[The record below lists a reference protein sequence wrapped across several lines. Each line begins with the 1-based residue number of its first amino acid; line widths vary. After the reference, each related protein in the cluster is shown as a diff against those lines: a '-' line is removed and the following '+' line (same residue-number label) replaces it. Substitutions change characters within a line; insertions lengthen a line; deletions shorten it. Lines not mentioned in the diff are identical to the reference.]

1 MLTETVDVHEAQA
14 DFARLLS
21 LVLKGVEVILA
32 RDGTPL
38 ARLAPIV
45 SSDKAR
51 VAGLHQGTIWTSDD
65 FDEPLPDTFWMGAT

>member
-14 DFARLLS
+14 DFTKLLS
-21 LVLKGVEVILA
+21 LVLKGIEVIRA

-38 ARLAPIV
+38 ARLTPIV

-51 VAGLHQGTIWTSDD
+51 VAGLHLGTSWTSDD

>member
-1 MLTETVDVHEAQA
+1 MLTETVDVHEAQT
-14 DFARLLS
+14 DFAKLLA
-21 LVLKGVEVILA
+21 LVLKGVEVILS

-45 SSDKAR
+45 SPDEPR

-65 FDEPLPDTFWMGAT
+65 FDEPLSDTFWMGAT